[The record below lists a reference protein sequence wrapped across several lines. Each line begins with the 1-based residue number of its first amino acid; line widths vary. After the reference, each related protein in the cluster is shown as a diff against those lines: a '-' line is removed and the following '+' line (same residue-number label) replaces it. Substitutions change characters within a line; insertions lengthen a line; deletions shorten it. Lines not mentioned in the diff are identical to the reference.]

1 MRSQTPVRTHRGGP
15 LSQGEVGA
23 TTVTCLWHGAQF
35 DLRTGNVVRPP
46 APEGVAS
53 YKVLVE
59 EGGIKVQI
67 P

>member
-1 MRSQTPVRTHRGGP
+1 M
-15 LSQGEVGA
+15 QGEVGA
-23 TTVTCLWHGAQF
+23 ITVTCPWHGAQF
-35 DLRTGNVVRPP
+35 DLRTRSVISPP

-53 YKVLVE
+53 YKVLLE